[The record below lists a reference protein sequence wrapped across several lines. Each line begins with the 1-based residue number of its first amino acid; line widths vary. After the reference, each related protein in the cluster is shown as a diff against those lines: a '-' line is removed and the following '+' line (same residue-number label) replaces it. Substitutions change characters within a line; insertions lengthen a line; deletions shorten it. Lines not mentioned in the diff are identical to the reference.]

1 MQKANNNFTVE
12 ALVAKY
18 RNFVDEHCPK
28 SCEFDGV
35 HEFVMPYNDEAEE
48 QLLATL
54 YKRVAGENADQAI
67 LEALSKYVADFYVD
81 ALKET
86 ELVFLANHFS
96 EVSESIFDCLYH
108 NLRTTLDFSL
118 EKPSKVAYDTLTTAK
133 IGTGK
138 TIFIANSGFGDIA
151 MLFPGCT
158 IKGYSSE
165 EENYKSEAWALGQIR
180 LFAAGIKSEIKP
192 FYEDTKNSQ
201 YMSDVDIAIFGTDD
215 CYSDLFFNGSEHLFL
230 YMKPNSEFLL
240 FLDKQNAAGN
250 SMAGLT
256 KMLVEKK
263 CIYSIVS
270 FEEPNAILSTTQTT
284 ICVRANKSTSDVVC
298 IKNNATG
305 EQMQLSANML
315 DPTILWPSYYLTAKP
330 KEGISLSEIVSFLDF
345 RPKKKEDIVFKKT
358 TFNDEKECIEWILSD
373 KEKTIPVIA
382 PINLSTGYEDA
393 ELYEAQ
399 LKQAGDPLFEKLLGW
414 LGKISQPCVFCY
426 GRKDK
431 FIAGYIRKIPSEGI
445 VAYRQLVCL
454 VPKKGIDVR
463 YVAALLLTPEV
474 RNQIISICEGEVD
487 AHLFPLIMDK
497 IIVPNHTDLE
507 RATFLSEANYNA
519 FESSRKELEQEHK
532 SYIKAVHMRKHAL
545 TQSASSIEATF
556 YALNAYR
563 ERKEGTISDNERIS
577 RIAQTTVKDA
587 FEYLSKATKDLL
599 VKLDHIADVEYTF
612 NKPEWINPEE
622 FVESYIQKHE
632 NGWVNFKPVV
642 KWAKGHNLA
651 DKDLTDLSGETILHK
666 GEPIYTMMFPRD
678 ALKQI
683 LDNIVSNAISHGF
696 IDKSC
701 HNYQLRF
708 SWEIDG
714 TTLKICVENNGA
726 PIPSDRSTSSLL
738 EYGVS
743 TSLNSN
749 GHHGIGCNEIDG
761 IMRKYDGK
769 IELVSSPDDE
779 FRVKYIL
786 TFNRIFSKLFRY
798 ERLRFRL
805 NPSSLG

>member
-1 MQKANNNFTVE
+1 
-12 ALVAKY
+12 
-18 RNFVDEHCPK
+18 
-28 SCEFDGV
+28 
-35 HEFVMPYNDEAEE
+35 MPYNDEAEE

-96 EVSESIFDCLYH
+96 KVSTFIFNNFADKYYYKH
-108 NLRTTLDFSL
+108 IISRS
-118 EKPSKVAYDTLTTAK
+118 SQKVYEI
-133 IGTGK
+133 IGKLKKVEAGK
-138 TIFIANSGFGDIA
+138 TIFIGGAGLCDIA
-151 MLFPGCT
+151 LQFPNCT
-158 IKGYSSE
+158 IKGYSR
-165 EENYKSEAWALGQIR
+165 YKDRCKEMWALGQIR

-201 YMSDVDIAIFGTDD
+201 YMSDVDIAIFDAAD
-215 CYSDLFFNGSEHLFL
+215 HYSYPLSNGAEHLFQ

-240 FLDKQNAAGN
+240 FLDKQYAAGN
-250 SMAGLT
+250 SMAGLG

-270 FEEPNAILSTTQTT
+270 FEEPNTNLLTGTTQTT

-315 DPTILWPSYYLTAKP
+315 DPTILWPSYYLTEKP
-330 KEGISLSEIVSFLDF
+330 KEGISLSEIVSFLDLK
-345 RPKKKEDIVFKKT
+345 PKKIEDIVF
-358 TFNDEKECIEWILSD
+358 TFNDEKDGIKWILSD

-414 LGKISQPCVFCY
+414 LGKISLPCVFCY

-431 FIAGYIRKIPSEGI
+431 FVAGYIRKIPSEGI

-463 YVAALLLTPEV
+463 YVATLLLTPEV

-487 AHLFPLIMDK
+487 AQLFPLIMDK

-532 SYIKAVHMRKHAL
+532 SYIKAVRMRKHAL

-749 GHHGIGCNEIDG
+749 GHHGIGCNEIDD

>member
-1 MQKANNNFTVE
+1 MQTVNNNFTVE

-28 SCEFDGV
+28 ESYWDPKEGNISGPLDPIDC
-35 HEFVMPYNDEAEE
+35 YAEAH
-48 QLLATL
+48 LLVTL
-54 YKRVAGENADQAI
+54 YKRIAGENTDQNI
-67 LEALSKYVADFYVD
+67 LEALSKYTAAFYTN
-81 ALKET
+81 ALNE
-86 ELVFLANHFS
+86 EEMDFLANHFS
-96 EVSESIFDCLYH
+96 KVSTFIFNNFADKYTKGWIG
-108 NLRTTLDFSL
+108 RPTQKVYEII
-118 EKPSKVAYDTLTTAK
+118 EKLKKVEA
-133 IGTGK
+133 GK
-138 TIFIANSGFGDIA
+138 TIFIGGAGLCDMA
-151 MLFPGCT
+151 LLFPNCT
-158 IKGYSSE
+158 IKGYSEYGFLE
-165 EENYKSEAWALGQIR
+165 ELSGDKEMWALGQIR

-192 FYEDTKNSQ
+192 LYEDTKNSQ
-201 YMSDVDIAIFGTDD
+201 YMSDVDIAIFDTADR
-215 CYSDLFFNGSEHLFL
+215 YSYPFSNGSEHLFQ

-270 FEEPNAILSTTQTT
+270 FEEPNAIFGTNTTKTT
-284 ICVRANKSTSDVVC
+284 ICVCANKAVSNIVC
-298 IKNNATG
+298 IKNDATG
-305 EQMQLSANML
+305 DLIQLSANML
-315 DPTILWPSYYLTAKP
+315 DPTILWPSYYLTAKS
-330 KEGISLSEIVSFLDF
+330 KEGITLSEIVSFQDLG
-345 RPKKKEDIVFKKT
+345 PKNKENLVFKKT

-373 KEKTIPVIA
+373 KEKNILVVA
-382 PINLSTGYEDA
+382 PTNLSTRYEDTKLCKENLHPA
-393 ELYEAQ
+393 D
-399 LKQAGDPLFEKLLGW
+399 DPLFEKQLG
-414 LGKISQPCVFCY
+414 LFSNIMQPCVLLF

-431 FIAGYIRKIPSEGI
+431 LVAGYIKDLPSEGI
-445 VAYRQLVCL
+445 VAYRQFACL
-454 VPKKGIDVR
+454 VPKEGIDVR
-463 YVAALLLTPEV
+463 YVTALLLIPEV
-474 RNQIISICEGEVD
+474 RNQIMSICEGEVD
-487 AHLFPLIMDK
+487 AQLFPLIMDK

-532 SYIKAVHMRKHAL
+532 SYIKAVRMRKHAL
-545 TQSASSIEATF
+545 TQSASAIEATF

-563 ERKEGTISDNERIS
+563 ERQNGTISDNERIS
-577 RIAQTTVKDA
+577 RIKQTTVKDA
-587 FEYLSKATKDLL
+587 FEYLSMATKDLL

-612 NKPEWINPEE
+612 TKPEWINPEE
-622 FVESYIQKHE
+622 FVESYIQNHE

-651 DKDLTDLSGETILHK
+651 DKDLTDLSGEIILHK
-666 GEPIYTMMFPRD
+666 GDPINTMIFPRD

-696 IDKSC
+696 KDESR
-701 HNYQLRF
+701 HDYQLRF
-708 SWEIDG
+708 SWETDG
-714 TTLKICVENNGA
+714 TALKMCVENNGA

-786 TFNRIFSKLFRY
+786 TFNRTNILKTL
-798 ERLRFRL
+798 
-805 NPSSLG
+805 

>member
-1 MQKANNNFTVE
+1 MQTVNNNFTVE

-28 SCEFDGV
+28 SCESDGV
-35 HEFVMPYNDEAEE
+35 HEFAMPYNDEAEE

-54 YKRVAGENADQAI
+54 YKRVAGENADSNI
-67 LEALSKYVADFYVD
+67 LEALSKYTEEFY
-81 ALKET
+81 AKGLNET
-86 ELVFLANHFS
+86 ELTFLTNNFA
-96 EVSESIFDCLYH
+96 EVSTYIFSYFADKYYREHLV
-108 NLRTTLDFSL
+108 SL
-118 EKPSKVAYDTLTTAK
+118 LNKPTKKVNEIIASAK
-133 IGTGK
+133 IEDGE
-138 TIFIANSGFGDIA
+138 TIFIANSGFGDLA
-151 MLFPGCT
+151 MLFPNCI
-158 IKGYSSE
+158 IKGYSFVVKRPYINE
-165 EENYKSEAWALGQIR
+165 IWALGQIR

-201 YMSDVDIAIFGTDD
+201 YMSDVDIAIFG
-215 CYSDLFFNGSEHLFL
+215 YSYLFFNGSEHLFQ

-250 SMAGLT
+250 SMAGLG

-270 FEEPNAILSTTQTT
+270 FEEPNDTILSTTKTT

-315 DPTILWPSYYLTAKP
+315 DPTILWPSYYLTEKP
-330 KEGISLSEIVSFLDF
+330 KEGISLSEIVSFLDLSLWE
-345 RPKKKEDIVFKKT
+345 KEDFVF
-358 TFNDEKECIEWILSD
+358 TFNYEKEKWILSD
-373 KEKTIPVIA
+373 KEKTIPVIV
-382 PINLSTGYEDA
+382 PINLSSGYEDA

-399 LKQAGDPLFEKLLGW
+399 LKQAGDPMFENFLGW
-414 LGKISQPCVFCY
+414 LDKISLPCVFCY

-431 FIAGYIRKIPSEGI
+431 FVAGYIRKIPSEGI

-487 AHLFPLIMDK
+487 AQLFPLIMDK

-532 SYIKAVHMRKHAL
+532 SYIKAVRMRKHAL
-545 TQSASSIEATF
+545 TQSASAIEATF

-563 ERKEGTISDNERIS
+563 ERQNGTISDNERIS
-577 RIAQTTVKDA
+577 RIKQTTVKDA
-587 FEYLSKATKDLL
+587 FEYLSMATKDLL
-599 VKLDHIADVEYTF
+599 VKLDHIADVEYSFT
-612 NKPEWINPEE
+612 KPEWINPEE
-622 FVESYIQKHE
+622 FMESYIEKHE

-642 KWAKGHNLA
+642 TWSKGHNLA
-651 DKDLTDLSGETILHK
+651 KQNLKDLSGEIILHK
-666 GEPIYTMMFPRD
+666 GEPIHTMLFPKD
-678 ALKQI
+678 ALKQV

-696 IDKSC
+696 KDESR
-701 HNYQLRF
+701 NDYQLRF
-708 SWEIDG
+708 SWETDG
-714 TTLKICVENNGA
+714 IALKMCVENNGL
-726 PIPSDRSTSSLL
+726 PIPADRSTSSLL

-786 TFNRIFSKLFRY
+786 TFNRTNILKTL
-798 ERLRFRL
+798 
-805 NPSSLG
+805 

>member
-1 MQKANNNFTVE
+1 MQTVNNNFTVE

-28 SCEFDGV
+28 ESYWDPKEGNISGPLDPIDC
-35 HEFVMPYNDEAEE
+35 YAEAH
-48 QLLATL
+48 LLVTL
-54 YKRVAGENADQAI
+54 YKRIAGENTDQNI
-67 LEALSKYVADFYVD
+67 LEALSKYTAAFYTN
-81 ALKET
+81 ALNE
-86 ELVFLANHFS
+86 EEMDFLANHFS
-96 EVSESIFDCLYH
+96 KVSTFIFNNFADKYTKGWIG
-108 NLRTTLDFSL
+108 RPTQKVYEII
-118 EKPSKVAYDTLTTAK
+118 EKLKKVEA
-133 IGTGK
+133 GK
-138 TIFIANSGFGDIA
+138 TIFIGGAGLCDMA
-151 MLFPGCT
+151 LLFPNCT
-158 IKGYSSE
+158 IKGYSEYDFFE
-165 EENYKSEAWALGQIR
+165 EHIGDKEMWALGQIR

-192 FYEDTKNSQ
+192 FHEDTKNSQ
-201 YMSDVDIAIFGTDD
+201 YMSDVDIAIFDTADR
-215 CYSDLFFNGSEHLFL
+215 YSYPFSNGSEHLFQ
-230 YMKPNSEFLL
+230 YMKPNSKFLL

-250 SMAGLT
+250 SMTGLT

-270 FEEPNAILSTTQTT
+270 FEEPNAIFGTNTTKTT
-284 ICVRANKSTSDVVC
+284 ICVCANKAVSNVVC
-298 IKNNATG
+298 IKNDATG
-305 EQMQLSANML
+305 DLIQLSANML
-315 DPTILWPSYYLTAKP
+315 DPTILWPSYYLTAKS
-330 KEGISLSEIVSFLDF
+330 KEGIALSEIVSFQDLK
-345 RPKKKEDIVFKKT
+345 PKNMEDIVFKKT

-373 KEKTIPVIA
+373 KEKNILVVA
-382 PINLSTGYEDA
+382 PTNLSTRYEDA
-393 ELYEAQ
+393 KLCKEILHP
-399 LKQAGDPLFEKLLGW
+399 AGDPLFEKQLGLLCN
-414 LGKISQPCVFCY
+414 IMQPCVLLY

-431 FIAGYIRKIPSEGI
+431 LVAGYIKDLPSEGI
-445 VAYRQLVCL
+445 VAYRQFACL
-454 VPKKGIDVR
+454 VPKEGIDVR

-474 RNQIISICEGEVD
+474 KNQIMSICEGEVD
-487 AHLFPLIMDK
+487 AQLFPLIMDK

-532 SYIKAVHMRKHAL
+532 SYIKAVRMRKHAL

-563 ERKEGTISDNERIS
+563 ERKNGTISDNERIS

-612 NKPEWINPEE
+612 TKPEWINPEE

-696 IDKSC
+696 IDKSY

-708 SWEIDG
+708 SWETDG
-714 TTLKICVENNGA
+714 TALKMCVENNGA

-743 TSLNSN
+743 TSLNSK
-749 GHHGIGCNEIDG
+749 GHHGIGCNEIDS

-786 TFNRIFSKLFRY
+786 TFNRTNILKTL
-798 ERLRFRL
+798 
-805 NPSSLG
+805 

>member
-1 MQKANNNFTVE
+1 MQTVNNNFTIE

-28 SCEFDGV
+28 SCESDGV
-35 HEFVMPYNDEAEE
+35 HKFDMPYNDEAEE

-67 LEALSKYVADFYVD
+67 LKALSKYVADFYVD

-165 EENYKSEAWALGQIR
+165 EEICKNKVWALGQIR
-180 LFAAGIKSEIKP
+180 LFAAGIKSEIKQ
-192 FYEDTKNSQ
+192 YSKDTENSQ
-201 YMSDVDIAIFGTDD
+201 YMADIDIAIFGATENSS
-215 CYSDLFFNGSEHLFL
+215 CIKAEMLFTF
-230 YMKPNSEFLL
+230 MPQNSESML
-240 FLDKQNAAGN
+240 FMNKREAVDLSLANFTTKLAKDKQ
-250 SMAGLT
+250 
-256 KMLVEKK
+256 
-263 CIYSIVS
+263 IYSIVS
-270 FEEPNAILSTTQTT
+270 LKETEETQARSTEKR
-284 ICVRANKSTSDVVC
+284 IFLHVNKAVNSSIC
-298 IKNNATG
+298 IKNAVTG
-305 EQMQLSANML
+305 KETKISPDLLN
-315 DPTILWPSYYLTAKP
+315 PEILWPSYYLTAKP
-330 KEGISLSEIVSFLDF
+330 KEGMSLSEIVSFQDLK
-345 RPKKKEDIVFKKT
+345 PKNKEDIVFKKT
-358 TFNDEKECIEWILSD
+358 RFNDEKECIEWILSD
-373 KEKTIPVIA
+373 KEKNILVVA
-382 PINLSTGYEDA
+382 PTNLSTRYEDA
-393 ELYEAQ
+393 KLCKENLHP
-399 LKQAGDPLFEKLLGW
+399 AGTPLFEKQLGLLSN
-414 LGKISQPCVFCY
+414 IMQPCVLLF

-431 FIAGYIRKIPSEGI
+431 LVAGYIKDLPSEGI
-445 VAYRQLVCL
+445 VAYWLFACL
-454 VPKKGIDVR
+454 VPKEGIDVR

-487 AHLFPLIMDK
+487 AQLFPLIMDK

-519 FESSRKELEQEHK
+519 FESSRKELEQEHE
-532 SYIKAVHMRKHAL
+532 SYIKAVRMRKHAL
-545 TQSASSIEATF
+545 TQSASAIEATF

-563 ERKEGTISDNERIS
+563 ERQNGTISDNERIS
-577 RIAQTTVKDA
+577 RIKQTTVKDA
-587 FEYLSKATKDLL
+587 FEYLSMATKDLL

-612 NKPEWINPEE
+612 TKPEWINPEE

-696 IDKSC
+696 IDKSY

-708 SWEIDG
+708 SWETDG
-714 TTLKICVENNGA
+714 TALKMCVENNGA

-749 GHHGIGCNEIDG
+749 GHHGIGCNEIDS

-786 TFNRIFSKLFRY
+786 TFNRTNILKTL
-798 ERLRFRL
+798 
-805 NPSSLG
+805 

>member
-1 MQKANNNFTVE
+1 MQTVNNNFTVE

-28 SCEFDGV
+28 SCESDGV
-35 HEFVMPYNDEAEE
+35 HKFDMPYNDEAEE

-67 LEALSKYVADFYVD
+67 LKALSKYVADFYVD

-165 EENYKSEAWALGQIR
+165 EEICKNKVWALGQIR
-180 LFAAGIKSEIKP
+180 LFAAGIKSEIKQ
-192 FYEDTKNSQ
+192 YSKDTENSQ
-201 YMSDVDIAIFGTDD
+201 YMADIDIAIFGATENSS
-215 CYSDLFFNGSEHLFL
+215 CIKAEMLFTF
-230 YMKPNSEFLL
+230 MPQNSESML
-240 FLDKQNAAGN
+240 FMNKREAVDLSLANFTTKLAKDKQ
-250 SMAGLT
+250 
-256 KMLVEKK
+256 
-263 CIYSIVS
+263 IYSIVS
-270 FEEPNAILSTTQTT
+270 LKETEETQARSTEKR
-284 ICVRANKSTSDVVC
+284 IFLHVNKAVNSSIC
-298 IKNNATG
+298 IKNAVTG
-305 EQMQLSANML
+305 KETKISPDLLN
-315 DPTILWPSYYLTAKP
+315 PEILWPSYYLTAKP
-330 KEGISLSEIVSFLDF
+330 KEGMSLSEIVSFQDLK
-345 RPKKKEDIVFKKT
+345 PKNKEDIVFKKT
-358 TFNDEKECIEWILSD
+358 RFNDEKECIEWILSD
-373 KEKTIPVIA
+373 KEKNILVVA
-382 PINLSTGYEDA
+382 PTNLSTRYEDA
-393 ELYEAQ
+393 KLCKENLHP
-399 LKQAGDPLFEKLLGW
+399 AGTPLFEKQLGLLSN
-414 LGKISQPCVFCY
+414 IMQPCVLLF

-431 FIAGYIRKIPSEGI
+431 LVAGYIKDLPSEGI
-445 VAYRQLVCL
+445 VAYWLFACL
-454 VPKKGIDVR
+454 VPKEGIDVR

-487 AHLFPLIMDK
+487 AQLFPLIMDK

-519 FESSRKELEQEHK
+519 FESSRKELEQEHE
-532 SYIKAVHMRKHAL
+532 SYIKAVRMRKHAL
-545 TQSASSIEATF
+545 TQSASAIEATF

-563 ERKEGTISDNERIS
+563 ERQNGTISDNERIS
-577 RIAQTTVKDA
+577 RIKQTTVKDA
-587 FEYLSKATKDLL
+587 FEYLSMATKDLL

-612 NKPEWINPEE
+612 TKPEWINPEE
-622 FVESYIQKHE
+622 FVESYIQNHE

-642 KWAKGHNLA
+642 IWAKGHNLA

-696 IDKSC
+696 IDKSY

-708 SWEIDG
+708 SWETDG
-714 TTLKICVENNGA
+714 TALKMCVENNGA

-749 GHHGIGCNEIDG
+749 GHHGIGCNEIDS

-786 TFNRIFSKLFRY
+786 TFNRTNILKTL
-798 ERLRFRL
+798 
-805 NPSSLG
+805 

>member
-1 MQKANNNFTVE
+1 MQTVNNNFTVE

-18 RNFVDEHCPK
+18 RNFVKENCPK
-28 SCEFDGV
+28 DPEIMD
-35 HEFVMPYNDEAEE
+35 PIDTYPEAH
-48 QLLATL
+48 LLVTL
-54 YKRVAGENADQAI
+54 YKRVASENTDQNI
-67 LEALSKYVADFYVD
+67 LEALSKYTAAFYTN
-81 ALKET
+81 ALNE
-86 ELVFLANHFS
+86 EEMDFLANHFS
-96 EVSESIFDCLYH
+96 KVSTFIFDNFADKYTHCWIDRLSQKVYEII
-108 NLRTTLDFSL
+108 
-118 EKPSKVAYDTLTTAK
+118 EKLKKVEA
-133 IGTGK
+133 GK
-138 TIFIANSGFGDIA
+138 TIFIGGAGLCDIA
-151 MLFPGCT
+151 LLFPNCT
-158 IKGYSSE
+158 IKGYSEYGFFE
-165 EENYKSEAWALGQIR
+165 ELSGDKEMWALGQIR

-201 YMSDVDIAIFGTDD
+201 YMSDVDIAIFDTADS
-215 CYSDLFFNGSEHLFL
+215 YSYPLSNGSEHLFR

-240 FLDKQNAAGN
+240 FLDKQYAAGN
-250 SMAGLT
+250 SMAGLG

-263 CIYSIVS
+263 CIYYIVS
-270 FEEPNAILSTTQTT
+270 FEEPNTILSTTKTT

-315 DPTILWPSYYLTAKP
+315 DPTILWPSYYLTEKP

-345 RPKKKEDIVFKKT
+345 RPKKKEDLAFKKT
-358 TFNDEKECIEWILSD
+358 TFNDKKECIEWILSD

-399 LKQAGDPLFEKLLGW
+399 LKQAGDPLFEKFLGW
-414 LGKISQPCVFCY
+414 LGKISLPCVFCY

-431 FIAGYIRKIPSEGI
+431 FVAGYIRKIPSEGI

-474 RNQIISICEGEVD
+474 RNQIMSICEGEVD
-487 AHLFPLIMDK
+487 AQLFPLIMDK

-519 FESSRKELEQEHK
+519 FESSRKKLEQEHK
-532 SYIKAVHMRKHAL
+532 SYIKAVRMRKHAL
-545 TQSASSIEATF
+545 TQSASAIKATF

-563 ERKEGTISDNERIS
+563 IRQNGTISDNERITP
-577 RIAQTTVKDA
+577 IKQTTVKDA
-587 FEYLSKATKDLL
+587 FEYLSSATKDLL

-612 NKPEWINPEE
+612 AKPEWINPEE
-622 FVESYIQKHE
+622 FMESYIEQHE

-642 KWAKGHNLA
+642 TWSKGHNLA
-651 DKDLTDLSGETILHK
+651 KQDLKDLSGEIILHK
-666 GEPIYTMMFPRD
+666 GEPIHTMLFPKD
-678 ALKQI
+678 ALKQV

-696 IDKSC
+696 KDESR
-701 HNYQLRF
+701 NDYLLRF
-708 SWEIDG
+708 SWETDG
-714 TTLKICVENNGA
+714 IALKMCVENNGL
-726 PIPSDRSTSSLL
+726 PIPADRSTSSLL

-761 IMRKYDGK
+761 IMRKYDGNV
-769 IELVSSPDDE
+769 ELVPSPEDE
-779 FRVKYIL
+779 FKVKYVL
-786 TFNRIFSKLFRY
+786 TFNRTNTLKTL
-798 ERLRFRL
+798 
-805 NPSSLG
+805 

>member
-1 MQKANNNFTVE
+1 MQTVNNNFTVE

-35 HEFVMPYNDEAEE
+35 HEFDMPYNDEAEE

-138 TIFIANSGFGDIA
+138 TIFIANSRFGDIA

-165 EENYKSEAWALGQIR
+165 EENYKSKAWALGQIR
-180 LFAAGIKSEIKP
+180 LFAAGIKSEIKQ
-192 FYEDTKNSQ
+192 YSKDTENSQ
-201 YMSDVDIAIFGTDD
+201 YMADIDIAIFGATENSS
-215 CYSDLFFNGSEHLFL
+215 CIKAELLFTF
-230 YMKPNSEFLL
+230 MPQNSELMIFMNKREAVDHSLANFTTKL
-240 FLDKQNAAGN
+240 AKDKQ
-250 SMAGLT
+250 
-256 KMLVEKK
+256 
-263 CIYSIVS
+263 IYSIVS
-270 FEEPNAILSTTQTT
+270 LKESEETQAERTEKR
-284 ICVRANKSTSDVVC
+284 ICLYVNKAVNSSIC
-298 IKNNATG
+298 IKNAVTG
-305 EQMQLSANML
+305 KETKISPDLLN
-315 DPTILWPSYYLTAKP
+315 PEILWPSYYLTAKP
-330 KEGISLSEIVSFLDF
+330 KEGMSLSEIVSFQDLK
-345 RPKKKEDIVFKKT
+345 PKNKEDIVFKKT

-373 KEKTIPVIA
+373 KEKNILIVTPT
-382 PINLSTGYEDA
+382 NLSTRYEDA
-393 ELYEAQ
+393 KLCKENLHP
-399 LKQAGDPLFEKLLGW
+399 AGNPLFEKQLGLLSN
-414 LGKISQPCVFCY
+414 IMQPCVLLF

-431 FIAGYIRKIPSEGI
+431 LVAGYIKDLPSEGI
-445 VAYRQLVCL
+445 VAYRQFACL
-454 VPKKGIDVR
+454 VPKEGIDVR

-487 AHLFPLIMDK
+487 AQLFPLIMDK
-497 IIVPNHTDLE
+497 IIVPKHTDLG

-519 FESSRKELEQEHK
+519 FASSRKELEQEHK
-532 SYIKAVHMRKHAL
+532 HYVKAVRMRKHAL

-563 ERKEGTISDNERIS
+563 ERKNGTISDNERIS

-612 NKPEWINPEE
+612 TKPEWINPEE

-642 KWAKGHNLA
+642 KWTKGHNLA
-651 DKDLTDLSGETILHK
+651 DKDLTDLSGEIILHK
-666 GEPIYTMMFPRD
+666 GDPIYTMMFSRD

-696 IDKSC
+696 KDESR
-701 HNYQLRF
+701 HDYQLRF
-708 SWEIDG
+708 SWETDG
-714 TTLKICVENNGA
+714 IALKMCVENNGA

-761 IMRKYDGK
+761 IMHKYDGK

-786 TFNRIFSKLFRY
+786 TFNRTNILKTL
-798 ERLRFRL
+798 
-805 NPSSLG
+805 

>member
-1 MQKANNNFTVE
+1 MQTVNNNFTVE

-28 SCEFDGV
+28 ESYWDPKEGNISGPLDPIDC
-35 HEFVMPYNDEAEE
+35 YAEAH
-48 QLLATL
+48 LLVTL
-54 YKRVAGENADQAI
+54 YKRIAGENTDQNI
-67 LEALSKYVADFYVD
+67 LEALSKYTAAFYTN
-81 ALKET
+81 ALNE
-86 ELVFLANHFS
+86 EEMDFLANHFS
-96 EVSESIFDCLYH
+96 KVSTFIFNNFADKYAKGWIG
-108 NLRTTLDFSL
+108 RPTQKVYEII
-118 EKPSKVAYDTLTTAK
+118 EKLKKVEA
-133 IGTGK
+133 GK
-138 TIFIANSGFGDIA
+138 TIFIGGAGLCDMA
-151 MLFPGCT
+151 LLFPNCT
-158 IKGYSSE
+158 IKGYSEYDFFE
-165 EENYKSEAWALGQIR
+165 EHIGDKEMWALGQIR

-192 FYEDTKNSQ
+192 FHEDTKNSQ
-201 YMSDVDIAIFGTDD
+201 YMSDVDIAIFDTADR
-215 CYSDLFFNGSEHLFL
+215 YSYPFSNGSEHLFQ
-230 YMKPNSEFLL
+230 YMKPNSKFLL

-270 FEEPNAILSTTQTT
+270 FEEPNAIFGTNTTKTT
-284 ICVRANKSTSDVVC
+284 ICVCANKAVSNVVC
-298 IKNNATG
+298 IKNDATG
-305 EQMQLSANML
+305 DLIQLSANML
-315 DPTILWPSYYLTAKP
+315 DPTILWPSYYLTAKS
-330 KEGISLSEIVSFLDF
+330 KEGIALSEIVSFQDLK
-345 RPKKKEDIVFKKT
+345 PKNMEDIVFKKT

-373 KEKTIPVIA
+373 KEKNILVVA
-382 PINLSTGYEDA
+382 PTNLSTRYEDA
-393 ELYEAQ
+393 KLCKENLHP
-399 LKQAGDPLFEKLLGW
+399 AGDPLFEKQLGLLCN
-414 LGKISQPCVFCY
+414 IMQPCVLLY

-431 FIAGYIRKIPSEGI
+431 LVAGYIKDLPSEGI
-445 VAYRQLVCL
+445 VAYRQFACL
-454 VPKKGIDVR
+454 VPKEGIDVR

-474 RNQIISICEGEVD
+474 KNQIMSICEGEVD
-487 AHLFPLIMDK
+487 AQLFPLIMDK

-532 SYIKAVHMRKHAL
+532 SYIKAVRMRKHAL

-563 ERKEGTISDNERIS
+563 ERKNGTISDNERIS

-587 FEYLSKATKDLL
+587 FEYLSMATKDLL

-612 NKPEWINPEE
+612 TKPEWINPEE

-696 IDKSC
+696 IDKSY

-708 SWEIDG
+708 SWETDG
-714 TTLKICVENNGA
+714 TALKMCVENNGA

-749 GHHGIGCNEIDG
+749 GHHGIGCNEIDS

-786 TFNRIFSKLFRY
+786 TFNRTNILKTL
-798 ERLRFRL
+798 
-805 NPSSLG
+805 

>member
-1 MQKANNNFTVE
+1 MQTVNNNFTVE

-18 RNFVDEHCPK
+18 RTFVDEHCPK
-28 SCEFDGV
+28 RCESDGV
-35 HEFVMPYNDEAEE
+35 HEFDMPYNDEAEE

-67 LEALSKYVADFYVD
+67 LEALSKYVADYYVD

-138 TIFIANSGFGDIA
+138 TIFIANSEFGDIA

-165 EENYKSEAWALGQIR
+165 EENYKSKAWALGQIR
-180 LFAAGIKSEIKP
+180 LFAAGIKSEIKQ
-192 FYEDTKNSQ
+192 YSKDTENSQ
-201 YMSDVDIAIFGTDD
+201 YMADIDIAIFGATENSS
-215 CYSDLFFNGSEHLFL
+215 CIKAEMLFTF
-230 YMKPNSEFLL
+230 MPQNSELML
-240 FLDKQNAAGN
+240 FMNKREAVDHSLANFTTKLAKDKQ
-250 SMAGLT
+250 
-256 KMLVEKK
+256 
-263 CIYSIVS
+263 IYSIVS
-270 FEEPNAILSTTQTT
+270 LKETEETQAGSTEKR
-284 ICVRANKSTSDVVC
+284 ICLYVNKAVNSSIC
-298 IKNNATG
+298 IKNAVKGKEIKISPDLLNP
-305 EQMQLSANML
+305 E
-315 DPTILWPSYYLTAKP
+315 ILWPSYYLTAKP
-330 KEGISLSEIVSFLDF
+330 KEGMSLSEIVSFQDL
-345 RPKKKEDIVFKKT
+345 RPKKKEDLVFKKT
-358 TFNDEKECIEWILSD
+358 KFNNEKECIEWFLSD
-373 KEKTIPVIA
+373 KEKNILVVA
-382 PINLSTGYEDA
+382 PNNLSTGYENT
-393 ELYEAQ
+393 ELCKEN
-399 LKQAGDPLFEKLLGW
+399 LHPAGDPLFEKQLGLLSN
-414 LGKISQPCVFCY
+414 IMQPCVLLF

-431 FIAGYIRKIPSEGI
+431 LVAGYIKDLPSEGI
-445 VAYRQLVCL
+445 VAYWQFACL
-454 VPKKGIDVR
+454 VPKEGIDVR

-474 RNQIISICEGEVD
+474 RNQIMSICEGEVD
-487 AHLFPLIMDK
+487 AQLFPLIMDK

-532 SYIKAVHMRKHAL
+532 SYIKAVRMRKHAL
-545 TQSASSIEATF
+545 TQSASAIEATF

-563 ERKEGTISDNERIS
+563 ERQKGTISDNERIS
-577 RIAQTTVKDA
+577 RIKQTTVKDA
-587 FEYLSKATKDLL
+587 FEYLSMATKDLL

-612 NKPEWINPEE
+612 TKPEWINPEE

-642 KWAKGHNLA
+642 KWTKGHNLA
-651 DKDLTDLSGETILHK
+651 DKDLTDLSGEIILHK
-666 GEPIYTMMFPRD
+666 GEPIYTIMFPRD

-696 IDKSC
+696 KDESR
-701 HNYQLRF
+701 HDNQLRF
-708 SWEIDG
+708 SWETDG
-714 TTLKICVENNGA
+714 TALKMCVENNGA
-726 PIPSDRSTSSLL
+726 PIPADRSTSSLL

-749 GHHGIGCNEIDG
+749 GHNGIGCNEIDG

-786 TFNRIFSKLFRY
+786 TFNRTNILKTL
-798 ERLRFRL
+798 
-805 NPSSLG
+805 

>member
-1 MQKANNNFTVE
+1 MQTVNNNFTVE

-28 SCEFDGV
+28 ESYWDPKEGNISGPLDPIDC
-35 HEFVMPYNDEAEE
+35 YAEAH
-48 QLLATL
+48 LLVTL
-54 YKRVAGENADQAI
+54 YKRIAGENTDQNI
-67 LEALSKYVADFYVD
+67 LEALSKYTAAFYTN
-81 ALKET
+81 ALNE
-86 ELVFLANHFS
+86 EEMDFLANHFS
-96 EVSESIFDCLYH
+96 KVSTFIFNNFADKYTKGWIG
-108 NLRTTLDFSL
+108 RPTQKVYEII
-118 EKPSKVAYDTLTTAK
+118 EKLKKVEA
-133 IGTGK
+133 GK
-138 TIFIANSGFGDIA
+138 TIFIGGAGLCDMA
-151 MLFPGCT
+151 LLFPNCT
-158 IKGYSSE
+158 IKGYSEYDFFE
-165 EENYKSEAWALGQIR
+165 EHIGDKEMWALGQIR

-192 FYEDTKNSQ
+192 FHEDTKNSQ
-201 YMSDVDIAIFGTDD
+201 YMSDVDIAIFDTADR
-215 CYSDLFFNGSEHLFL
+215 YSYPFSNGSEHLFQ
-230 YMKPNSEFLL
+230 YMKPNSKFLL

-270 FEEPNAILSTTQTT
+270 FEEPNAIFGTNTTKTT
-284 ICVRANKSTSDVVC
+284 ICVCANKAVSNVVC
-298 IKNNATG
+298 IKNDATG
-305 EQMQLSANML
+305 DLIQLSANML
-315 DPTILWPSYYLTAKP
+315 DPTILWPSYYLTAKS
-330 KEGISLSEIVSFLDF
+330 KEGIALSEIVSFQDLK
-345 RPKKKEDIVFKKT
+345 PKNMEDIVFKKT

-373 KEKTIPVIA
+373 KEKNILVVA
-382 PINLSTGYEDA
+382 PTNLSTRYEDA
-393 ELYEAQ
+393 KLCKEILHP
-399 LKQAGDPLFEKLLGW
+399 AGDPLFEKQLGLLCN
-414 LGKISQPCVFCY
+414 IMQPCVLLY

-431 FIAGYIRKIPSEGI
+431 LVAGYIKDLPSEGI
-445 VAYRQLVCL
+445 VAYRQFACL
-454 VPKKGIDVR
+454 VPKEGIDVR

-474 RNQIISICEGEVD
+474 KNQIMSICEGEVD
-487 AHLFPLIMDK
+487 AQLFPLIMDK

-532 SYIKAVHMRKHAL
+532 SYIKAVRMRKHAL

-563 ERKEGTISDNERIS
+563 ERKNGTISDNERIS

-612 NKPEWINPEE
+612 TKPEWINPEE

-651 DKDLTDLSGETILHK
+651 DKDLTGLSGETILRK

-696 IDKSC
+696 IDKSY

-708 SWEIDG
+708 SWETDG
-714 TTLKICVENNGA
+714 TALKMCVENNGA

-749 GHHGIGCNEIDG
+749 GHHGIGCNEIDS

-786 TFNRIFSKLFRY
+786 TFNRTNILKTL
-798 ERLRFRL
+798 
-805 NPSSLG
+805 

>member
-1 MQKANNNFTVE
+1 MQTVNNNFTVE

-28 SCEFDGV
+28 SCESDGV
-35 HEFVMPYNDEAEE
+35 HEFDMPYNDEAEE

-54 YKRVAGENADQAI
+54 YKRVAGENADSNI
-67 LEALSKYVADFYVD
+67 LEALSKYTEEFY
-81 ALKET
+81 AKGLNET
-86 ELVFLANHFS
+86 ELTFLTNNFA
-96 EVSESIFDCLYH
+96 EVSTYIFSYFADKYYREHLV
-108 NLRTTLDFSL
+108 SL
-118 EKPSKVAYDTLTTAK
+118 LNKPTKKVNEIIASAK
-133 IGTGK
+133 IEDGE
-138 TIFIANSGFGDIA
+138 TIFIANSGFGDLA
-151 MLFPGCT
+151 MLFPNCI
-158 IKGYSSE
+158 IKGYSFVVKRPYINE
-165 EENYKSEAWALGQIR
+165 IWALGQIR

-201 YMSDVDIAIFGTDD
+201 YMSDVDIAIFG
-215 CYSDLFFNGSEHLFL
+215 YSYLFFNGSEHLFQ

-250 SMAGLT
+250 SMAGLG

-270 FEEPNAILSTTQTT
+270 FEEPNDTILSTTKTT

-315 DPTILWPSYYLTAKP
+315 DPTILWPSYYLTEKP
-330 KEGISLSEIVSFLDF
+330 KEGISLSEIVSFLDLSLWE
-345 RPKKKEDIVFKKT
+345 KEDFVF
-358 TFNDEKECIEWILSD
+358 TFNYEKEKWILSD
-373 KEKTIPVIA
+373 KEKTIPVIV
-382 PINLSTGYEDA
+382 PINLSSRYEDA

-399 LKQAGDPLFEKLLGW
+399 LKQAGDPMFENFLGW
-414 LGKISQPCVFCY
+414 LDKISLPCVFCY

-431 FIAGYIRKIPSEGI
+431 FVAGYIRKIPSEGI

-487 AHLFPLIMDK
+487 AQLFPLIMDK

-532 SYIKAVHMRKHAL
+532 SYIKAVRMRKHAL
-545 TQSASSIEATF
+545 TQSASAIEATF

-563 ERKEGTISDNERIS
+563 ERQNGTISDNERIS
-577 RIAQTTVKDA
+577 RIKQTTVKDA
-587 FEYLSKATKDLL
+587 FEYLSMATKDLL

-612 NKPEWINPEE
+612 TKPEWINPEE
-622 FVESYIQKHE
+622 FIESYIQKHE

-642 KWAKGHNLA
+642 KWTKGHNLA
-651 DKDLTDLSGETILHK
+651 DKDLTDLSGETILRK

-696 IDKSC
+696 KDESR
-701 HNYQLRF
+701 NDYQLRF
-708 SWEIDG
+708 SWETDG
-714 TTLKICVENNGA
+714 IALKICVENNGA
-726 PIPSDRSTSSLL
+726 PIPTDRSTSSLL

-786 TFNRIFSKLFRY
+786 TFNRTNILKTL
-798 ERLRFRL
+798 
-805 NPSSLG
+805 

>member
-1 MQKANNNFTVE
+1 MQTVNNNFTVE

-28 SCEFDGV
+28 SCESDGV
-35 HEFVMPYNDEAEE
+35 HKFDIPYNDEAEE

-54 YKRVAGENADQAI
+54 YQRVAGENADQAI

-165 EENYKSEAWALGQIR
+165 EEICKNKVWALGQIR
-180 LFAAGIKSEIKP
+180 LFAAGIKSEIKQ
-192 FYEDTKNSQ
+192 YSKDTENSQ
-201 YMSDVDIAIFGTDD
+201 YMADIDIAIFGATENSS
-215 CYSDLFFNGSEHLFL
+215 CIKAEMLFTF
-230 YMKPNSEFLL
+230 MPQNSESML
-240 FLDKQNAAGN
+240 FMNKREAVDLSLANFTTKLAKDKQ
-250 SMAGLT
+250 
-256 KMLVEKK
+256 
-263 CIYSIVS
+263 IYSIVS
-270 FEEPNAILSTTQTT
+270 LKETEETQARSTEKR
-284 ICVRANKSTSDVVC
+284 IFLHVNKAVNSSIC
-298 IKNNATG
+298 IKNAVTG
-305 EQMQLSANML
+305 KETKISPDLLN
-315 DPTILWPSYYLTAKP
+315 PEILWPSYYLTAKP
-330 KEGISLSEIVSFLDF
+330 KEGMSLSEIVSFQDLK
-345 RPKKKEDIVFKKT
+345 PKNKEDIVFKKT
-358 TFNDEKECIEWILSD
+358 RFNDEKECIEWILSD
-373 KEKTIPVIA
+373 KEKNILVVA
-382 PINLSTGYEDA
+382 PTNLSTRYEDA
-393 ELYEAQ
+393 KLCKENLHP
-399 LKQAGDPLFEKLLGW
+399 AGTPLFEKQLGLLSN
-414 LGKISQPCVFCY
+414 IMQPCVLLF

-431 FIAGYIRKIPSEGI
+431 LVAGYIKDLPSEGI
-445 VAYRQLVCL
+445 VAYWLFACL
-454 VPKKGIDVR
+454 VPKEGIDVR

-487 AHLFPLIMDK
+487 AQLFPLIMDK

-519 FESSRKELEQEHK
+519 FASSRKELEQEHK
-532 SYIKAVHMRKHAL
+532 HYVKAVRMRKHAL
-545 TQSASSIEATF
+545 TQSASSIEATL

-563 ERKEGTISDNERIS
+563 VRQNGTISDNERIS
-577 RIAQTTVKDA
+577 RIKQTTVKDA
-587 FEYLSKATKDLL
+587 FEYLSMATKDLL

-612 NKPEWINPEE
+612 KKPEWINPEE

-651 DKDLTDLSGETILHK
+651 DKDLTDLSGETILLHK

-696 IDKSC
+696 KDESR
-701 HNYQLRF
+701 HDYQLRF
-708 SWEIDG
+708 SWETDG
-714 TTLKICVENNGA
+714 TALKMCVENNGA
-726 PIPSDRSTSSLL
+726 PIPADRSTSSLL

-786 TFNRIFSKLFRY
+786 TFNRTNILKTL
-798 ERLRFRL
+798 
-805 NPSSLG
+805 

>member
-1 MQKANNNFTVE
+1 MQTVNNNFTVE

-35 HEFVMPYNDEAEE
+35 HEFDMPYNDEAEE

-165 EENYKSEAWALGQIR
+165 EEICKNKVWALGQIR
-180 LFAAGIKSEIKP
+180 LFAAGIKSEIKQ
-192 FYEDTKNSQ
+192 YSKDTENSQ
-201 YMSDVDIAIFGTDD
+201 YMADIDIAIFGATENSS
-215 CYSDLFFNGSEHLFL
+215 CIKAEMLFTF
-230 YMKPNSEFLL
+230 MPQNSESML
-240 FLDKQNAAGN
+240 FMNKREAVDLSLANFTTKLAKDKQ
-250 SMAGLT
+250 
-256 KMLVEKK
+256 
-263 CIYSIVS
+263 IYSIVS
-270 FEEPNAILSTTQTT
+270 LKETEETQARSTEKR
-284 ICVRANKSTSDVVC
+284 IFLHVNKAVNSSIC
-298 IKNNATG
+298 IKNAVTG
-305 EQMQLSANML
+305 KETKISPDLLN
-315 DPTILWPSYYLTAKP
+315 PEILWPSYYLTAKP
-330 KEGISLSEIVSFLDF
+330 KEGMSLSEIVSFQDLK
-345 RPKKKEDIVFKKT
+345 PKNKEDIVFKKT
-358 TFNDEKECIEWILSD
+358 RFNDEKECIEWILSD
-373 KEKTIPVIA
+373 KEKNILVVA
-382 PINLSTGYEDA
+382 PTNLSTRYEDA
-393 ELYEAQ
+393 KLCKENLHP
-399 LKQAGDPLFEKLLGW
+399 AGTPLFEKQLGLLSN
-414 LGKISQPCVFCY
+414 IMQPCVLLF

-431 FIAGYIRKIPSEGI
+431 LVAGYIKDLPTEGI
-445 VAYRQLVCL
+445 VAYWLFACL
-454 VPKKGIDVR
+454 VPKEGIDVR

-487 AHLFPLIMDK
+487 AQLFPLIMDK

-519 FESSRKELEQEHK
+519 FESSRKELEQEHE
-532 SYIKAVHMRKHAL
+532 SYIKAVRMRKHAL
-545 TQSASSIEATF
+545 TQSASAIEATF

-563 ERKEGTISDNERIS
+563 ERQNGTISDNERIS
-577 RIAQTTVKDA
+577 RIKQTTVKDA
-587 FEYLSKATKDLL
+587 FEYLSMATKDLL

-612 NKPEWINPEE
+612 TKPEWINPEE

-696 IDKSC
+696 IDKSY

-708 SWEIDG
+708 SWETDG
-714 TTLKICVENNGA
+714 TALKMCVENNGA

-749 GHHGIGCNEIDG
+749 GHHGIGCNEIDS

-786 TFNRIFSKLFRY
+786 TFNRTNILKTL
-798 ERLRFRL
+798 
-805 NPSSLG
+805 

>member
-1 MQKANNNFTVE
+1 MQTVNNNFTVE

-28 SCEFDGV
+28 ESYWDPKEGNISGPLDPIDC
-35 HEFVMPYNDEAEE
+35 YAEAH
-48 QLLATL
+48 LLVTL
-54 YKRVAGENADQAI
+54 YKRIAGENTDQNI
-67 LEALSKYVADFYVD
+67 LEALSTYTAAFYTN
-81 ALKET
+81 ALNE
-86 ELVFLANHFS
+86 EEMDFLANHFS
-96 EVSESIFDCLYH
+96 KVSTFIFNNFADKYTKGWIG
-108 NLRTTLDFSL
+108 RPTQKVYEII
-118 EKPSKVAYDTLTTAK
+118 EKLKKVEA
-133 IGTGK
+133 GK
-138 TIFIANSGFGDIA
+138 TIFIGGAGLCDMA
-151 MLFPGCT
+151 LLFPNCT
-158 IKGYSSE
+158 IKGYSEYDFFE
-165 EENYKSEAWALGQIR
+165 EHIGDKEMWALGQIR

-192 FYEDTKNSQ
+192 FHEDTKNSQ
-201 YMSDVDIAIFGTDD
+201 YMSDVDIAIFDTADR
-215 CYSDLFFNGSEHLFL
+215 YSYPFSNGSEHLFQ
-230 YMKPNSEFLL
+230 YMKPNSKFLL

-270 FEEPNAILSTTQTT
+270 FEEPNAIFGTNTTKTT
-284 ICVRANKSTSDVVC
+284 ICVCANKAVSNVVC
-298 IKNNATG
+298 IKNDATG
-305 EQMQLSANML
+305 DLIQLSANML
-315 DPTILWPSYYLTAKP
+315 DPTILWPSYYLTAKS
-330 KEGISLSEIVSFLDF
+330 KEGIALSEIVSFQDLK
-345 RPKKKEDIVFKKT
+345 PKNMEDIVFKKT

-373 KEKTIPVIA
+373 KEKNILVVA
-382 PINLSTGYEDA
+382 PTNLSTRYEDA
-393 ELYEAQ
+393 KLCKENLHP
-399 LKQAGDPLFEKLLGW
+399 AGDPLFEKQLGLLCN
-414 LGKISQPCVFCY
+414 IMQPCVLLY

-431 FIAGYIRKIPSEGI
+431 LVAGYIKDLPSEGI
-445 VAYRQLVCL
+445 VAYRQFACL
-454 VPKKGIDVR
+454 VPKEGIDVR

-474 RNQIISICEGEVD
+474 KNQIMSICEGEVD
-487 AHLFPLIMDK
+487 AQLFPLIMDK

-532 SYIKAVHMRKHAL
+532 SYIKAVRMRKHAL

-563 ERKEGTISDNERIS
+563 ERKNGTISDNERIS

-587 FEYLSKATKDLL
+587 FEYLSMATKDLL

-612 NKPEWINPEE
+612 TKPEWINPEE

-696 IDKSC
+696 IDKSY

-708 SWEIDG
+708 SWETDG
-714 TTLKICVENNGA
+714 TALKMCVENNGA

-749 GHHGIGCNEIDG
+749 GHHGIGCNEIDS

-786 TFNRIFSKLFRY
+786 TFNRTNILKTL
-798 ERLRFRL
+798 
-805 NPSSLG
+805 

>member
-1 MQKANNNFTVE
+1 MQTVNNNFTVE

-28 SCEFDGV
+28 ESYWDPKEGNISGPLDPIDC
-35 HEFVMPYNDEAEE
+35 YAEAH
-48 QLLATL
+48 LLVTL
-54 YKRVAGENADQAI
+54 YKRIAGENTDQNI
-67 LEALSKYVADFYVD
+67 LEALSKYTAAFYTN
-81 ALKET
+81 ALNE
-86 ELVFLANHFS
+86 EEMDFLANHFS
-96 EVSESIFDCLYH
+96 KVSTFIFNNFADKYTKGWIG
-108 NLRTTLDFSL
+108 RPTQKVYEII
-118 EKPSKVAYDTLTTAK
+118 EKLKKVEA
-133 IGTGK
+133 GK
-138 TIFIANSGFGDIA
+138 TIFIGGAGLCDMA
-151 MLFPGCT
+151 LLFPNCT
-158 IKGYSSE
+158 IKGYSEYDFFE
-165 EENYKSEAWALGQIR
+165 EHIGDKEMWALGQIR

-192 FYEDTKNSQ
+192 FHEDTKNSQ
-201 YMSDVDIAIFGTDD
+201 YMSDVDIAIFDTADR
-215 CYSDLFFNGSEHLFL
+215 YSYPFSNGSEHLFQ
-230 YMKPNSEFLL
+230 YMKPNSKFLL

-270 FEEPNAILSTTQTT
+270 FEEPNAIFGTNTTKTT
-284 ICVRANKSTSDVVC
+284 ICVCANKAVSNVVC
-298 IKNNATG
+298 IKNDATG
-305 EQMQLSANML
+305 DLIQLSANML
-315 DPTILWPSYYLTAKP
+315 DPTILWPSYYLTAKS
-330 KEGISLSEIVSFLDF
+330 KEGIALSEIVSFQDLK
-345 RPKKKEDIVFKKT
+345 PKNMEDIVFKKT

-373 KEKTIPVIA
+373 KEKNILVVA
-382 PINLSTGYEDA
+382 PTNLSTRYEDA
-393 ELYEAQ
+393 KLCKENLHP
-399 LKQAGDPLFEKLLGW
+399 AGTPLFEKQLGLLSN
-414 LGKISQPCVFCY
+414 IMQPCVLLF

-431 FIAGYIRKIPSEGI
+431 FVVGYIKDLPSEGI
-445 VAYRQLVCL
+445 VAYRQFACL
-454 VPKKGIDVR
+454 VPKEGIDVR

-474 RNQIISICEGEVD
+474 KNQIMSICEGEVD
-487 AHLFPLIMDK
+487 AQLFPLIMDK

-532 SYIKAVHMRKHAL
+532 SYIKAVRMRKHAL

-563 ERKEGTISDNERIS
+563 ERKNGTISDNERIS

-612 NKPEWINPEE
+612 TKPEWINPEE

-696 IDKSC
+696 IDKSY

-708 SWEIDG
+708 SWETDG
-714 TTLKICVENNGA
+714 TALKMCVENNGA

-743 TSLNSN
+743 TSLNSK
-749 GHHGIGCNEIDG
+749 GHHGIGCNEIDS

-786 TFNRIFSKLFRY
+786 TFNRTNILKTL
-798 ERLRFRL
+798 
-805 NPSSLG
+805 

>member
-1 MQKANNNFTVE
+1 MQTVNNNFTVE

-35 HEFVMPYNDEAEE
+35 HEFEMPYNDEAEE

-165 EENYKSEAWALGQIR
+165 EEICKNKVWALGQIR
-180 LFAAGIKSEIKP
+180 LFAAGIKSEIKQ
-192 FYEDTKNSQ
+192 YSKDTENSQ
-201 YMSDVDIAIFGTDD
+201 YMADIDIAIFGATENSS
-215 CYSDLFFNGSEHLFL
+215 CIKAEMLFTF
-230 YMKPNSEFLL
+230 MPQNSESML
-240 FLDKQNAAGN
+240 FMNKREAVDLSLANFTTKLAKDKQ
-250 SMAGLT
+250 
-256 KMLVEKK
+256 
-263 CIYSIVS
+263 IYSIVS
-270 FEEPNAILSTTQTT
+270 LKETEETQARSTEKR
-284 ICVRANKSTSDVVC
+284 IFLHVNKAVNSSIC
-298 IKNNATG
+298 IKNAVTG
-305 EQMQLSANML
+305 KETKISPDLLN
-315 DPTILWPSYYLTAKP
+315 PEILWPSYYLTAKP
-330 KEGISLSEIVSFLDF
+330 KEGMSLSEIVSFQDLK
-345 RPKKKEDIVFKKT
+345 PKNKEDIVFKKT
-358 TFNDEKECIEWILSD
+358 RFNDEKECIEWILSD
-373 KEKTIPVIA
+373 KEKNILVVA
-382 PINLSTGYEDA
+382 PTNLSTRYEDA
-393 ELYEAQ
+393 KLCKENLHP
-399 LKQAGDPLFEKLLGW
+399 AGTPLFEKQLGLLSN
-414 LGKISQPCVFCY
+414 IMQPCVLLF

-431 FIAGYIRKIPSEGI
+431 LVAGYIKDLPSEGI
-445 VAYRQLVCL
+445 VAYWLFACL
-454 VPKKGIDVR
+454 VPKEGIDVR

-487 AHLFPLIMDK
+487 AQLFPLIMDK

-519 FESSRKELEQEHK
+519 FESSRKELEQEHE
-532 SYIKAVHMRKHAL
+532 SYIKAVRMRKHAL
-545 TQSASSIEATF
+545 TQSASAIEATF

-563 ERKEGTISDNERIS
+563 ERQNGTISDNERIS
-577 RIAQTTVKDA
+577 RIKQTTVKDA
-587 FEYLSKATKDLL
+587 FEYLSMATKDLL

-612 NKPEWINPEE
+612 TKPEWINPEE

-696 IDKSC
+696 IDKSY

-708 SWEIDG
+708 SWETDG
-714 TTLKICVENNGA
+714 TALKMCVENNGA

-749 GHHGIGCNEIDG
+749 GHHGIGCNEIDS

-786 TFNRIFSKLFRY
+786 TFNRTNILKTL
-798 ERLRFRL
+798 
-805 NPSSLG
+805 

>member
-1 MQKANNNFTVE
+1 MQTVNNNFTVE

-28 SCEFDGV
+28 ESYWDPKEGNISGPLDPIDC
-35 HEFVMPYNDEAEE
+35 YAEAH
-48 QLLATL
+48 LLVTL
-54 YKRVAGENADQAI
+54 YKRIAGENTDQNI
-67 LEALSKYVADFYVD
+67 LEALSKYTAAFYTN
-81 ALKET
+81 ALNE
-86 ELVFLANHFS
+86 EEMDFLANHFS
-96 EVSESIFDCLYH
+96 KVSTFIFNNFADKYTKGWIG
-108 NLRTTLDFSL
+108 RPTQKVYEII
-118 EKPSKVAYDTLTTAK
+118 EKLKKVEA
-133 IGTGK
+133 GK
-138 TIFIANSGFGDIA
+138 TIFIGGAGLCDMA
-151 MLFPGCT
+151 LLFPNCT
-158 IKGYSSE
+158 IKGYSEYDFFE
-165 EENYKSEAWALGQIR
+165 EHIGDKEMWALGQIR

-192 FYEDTKNSQ
+192 FHEDTKNSQ
-201 YMSDVDIAIFGTDD
+201 YMSDVDIAIFDTADR
-215 CYSDLFFNGSEHLFL
+215 YSYPFSNGSEHLFQ
-230 YMKPNSEFLL
+230 YMKPNSKFLL

-270 FEEPNAILSTTQTT
+270 FEEPNAIFGTNTTKTT
-284 ICVRANKSTSDVVC
+284 ICVCANKAVSNVVC
-298 IKNNATG
+298 IKNDATG
-305 EQMQLSANML
+305 DLIQLSANML
-315 DPTILWPSYYLTAKP
+315 DPTILWPSYYLTAKS
-330 KEGISLSEIVSFLDF
+330 KEGIALSEIVSFQDLK
-345 RPKKKEDIVFKKT
+345 PKNMEDIVFKKT

-373 KEKTIPVIA
+373 KEKNILVVA
-382 PINLSTGYEDA
+382 PTNLSTRYEDA
-393 ELYEAQ
+393 KLCKEILHP
-399 LKQAGDPLFEKLLGW
+399 AGDPLFEKQLGLLCN
-414 LGKISQPCVFCY
+414 IMQPCVLLY

-431 FIAGYIRKIPSEGI
+431 LVAGYIKDLPSEGI
-445 VAYRQLVCL
+445 VAYRQFACL
-454 VPKKGIDVR
+454 VPKEGIDVR

-474 RNQIISICEGEVD
+474 KNQIMSICEGEVD
-487 AHLFPLIMDK
+487 AQLFPLIMDK

-532 SYIKAVHMRKHAL
+532 SYIKAVRMRKHAL

-563 ERKEGTISDNERIS
+563 ERKNGTISDNERIS

-612 NKPEWINPEE
+612 TKPEWINPEE
-622 FVESYIQKHE
+622 FVESYIQNHE

-696 IDKSC
+696 KDESR
-701 HNYQLRF
+701 HDYQLRF
-708 SWEIDG
+708 SWETDG
-714 TTLKICVENNGA
+714 TALKMCVENNGA

-743 TSLNSN
+743 TSLNSK
-749 GHHGIGCNEIDG
+749 GHHGIGCNEIDS

-786 TFNRIFSKLFRY
+786 TFNRTNILKTL
-798 ERLRFRL
+798 
-805 NPSSLG
+805 

>member
-1 MQKANNNFTVE
+1 MQTVNNNFTVE

-28 SCEFDGV
+28 ESYLDPKEGNISGPFD
-35 HEFVMPYNDEAEE
+35 PIDCYAEAH
-48 QLLATL
+48 LLVTL
-54 YKRVAGENADQAI
+54 YKRIAGENTDQNI
-67 LEALSKYVADFYVD
+67 LEALSKYVAAFYTN
-81 ALKET
+81 ALNE
-86 ELVFLANHFS
+86 EEMDFLANHFS
-96 EVSESIFDCLYH
+96 KVSTFIFNNFADKYTKGWIG
-108 NLRTTLDFSL
+108 RPTQKVYEII
-118 EKPSKVAYDTLTTAK
+118 EKLKKVEA
-133 IGTGK
+133 GK
-138 TIFIANSGFGDIA
+138 TIFIGGAGLCDMA
-151 MLFPGCT
+151 LLFPNCT
-158 IKGYSSE
+158 IKGYSEYDFFE
-165 EENYKSEAWALGQIR
+165 EHIGDKEMWALGQIR

-192 FYEDTKNSQ
+192 FHEDTKNSQ
-201 YMSDVDIAIFGTDD
+201 YMSDVDIAIFDTADR
-215 CYSDLFFNGSEHLFL
+215 YSYPFSNGSEHLFQ
-230 YMKPNSEFLL
+230 YMKPNSKFLL

-270 FEEPNAILSTTQTT
+270 FEEPNAIFGTNTTKTT
-284 ICVRANKSTSDVVC
+284 ICVCANKAVSNVVC
-298 IKNNATG
+298 IKNDATG
-305 EQMQLSANML
+305 DLIQLSANML
-315 DPTILWPSYYLTAKP
+315 DPTILWPSYYLTAKS
-330 KEGISLSEIVSFLDF
+330 KEGIALSEIVSFQDLK
-345 RPKKKEDIVFKKT
+345 PKNMEDIVFKKT

-373 KEKTIPVIA
+373 KEKNILVVA
-382 PINLSTGYEDA
+382 PTNLSTRYEDA
-393 ELYEAQ
+393 KLCKEILHP
-399 LKQAGDPLFEKLLGW
+399 AGDPLFEKQLGLLCN
-414 LGKISQPCVFCY
+414 IMQPCVLLY

-431 FIAGYIRKIPSEGI
+431 LVAGYIKDLPSEGI
-445 VAYRQLVCL
+445 VAYRQFACL
-454 VPKKGIDVR
+454 VPKEGIDVR

-474 RNQIISICEGEVD
+474 KNQIMSICEGEVD
-487 AHLFPLIMDK
+487 AQLFPLIMDK

-532 SYIKAVHMRKHAL
+532 SYIKAVRMRKHAL

-563 ERKEGTISDNERIS
+563 ERKNGTISDNERIS

-612 NKPEWINPEE
+612 TKPEWINPEE

-696 IDKSC
+696 IDKSY

-708 SWEIDG
+708 SWETDG
-714 TTLKICVENNGA
+714 TALKMCVENNGA

-743 TSLNSN
+743 TSLNSK
-749 GHHGIGCNEIDG
+749 GHHGIGCNEIDS

-786 TFNRIFSKLFRY
+786 TFNRTNILKTL
-798 ERLRFRL
+798 
-805 NPSSLG
+805 

>member
-1 MQKANNNFTVE
+1 MQTVNNNFTVE

-28 SCEFDGV
+28 SCESDGV
-35 HEFVMPYNDEAEE
+35 HKFDMPYNDEAEE

-165 EENYKSEAWALGQIR
+165 EEICKNKVWALGQIR
-180 LFAAGIKSEIKP
+180 LFAAGIKSEIKQ
-192 FYEDTKNSQ
+192 YSKDTENSQ
-201 YMSDVDIAIFGTDD
+201 YMADIDIAIFGATENSS
-215 CYSDLFFNGSEHLFL
+215 CIKAEMLFTF
-230 YMKPNSEFLL
+230 MPQNSESML
-240 FLDKQNAAGN
+240 FMNKREAVDLSLANFTTKLAKDKQ
-250 SMAGLT
+250 
-256 KMLVEKK
+256 
-263 CIYSIVS
+263 IYSIVS
-270 FEEPNAILSTTQTT
+270 LKETEETQARSTEKR
-284 ICVRANKSTSDVVC
+284 IFLHVNKAVNSSIC
-298 IKNNATG
+298 IKNAVTG
-305 EQMQLSANML
+305 KETKISPDLLN
-315 DPTILWPSYYLTAKP
+315 PEILWPSYYLTAKP
-330 KEGISLSEIVSFLDF
+330 KEGMSLSEIVSFQDLK
-345 RPKKKEDIVFKKT
+345 PKNKEDIVFKKT
-358 TFNDEKECIEWILSD
+358 RFNDEKECIEWILSD
-373 KEKTIPVIA
+373 KEKNILVVA
-382 PINLSTGYEDA
+382 PTNLSTRYEDA
-393 ELYEAQ
+393 KLCKENLHP
-399 LKQAGDPLFEKLLGW
+399 AGTPLFEKQLGLLSN
-414 LGKISQPCVFCY
+414 IMQPCFLLF

-431 FIAGYIRKIPSEGI
+431 LVAGYIKDLPSEGI
-445 VAYRQLVCL
+445 VAYWLFACL
-454 VPKKGIDVR
+454 VPKEGIDVR

-487 AHLFPLIMDK
+487 AQLFPLIMDK

-519 FESSRKELEQEHK
+519 FESSRKELEQEHE
-532 SYIKAVHMRKHAL
+532 SYIKAVRMRKHAL
-545 TQSASSIEATF
+545 TQSASAIEATF

-563 ERKEGTISDNERIS
+563 ERQNGTISDNERIS
-577 RIAQTTVKDA
+577 HIKQTTVKDA
-587 FEYLSKATKDLL
+587 FEYLSMATKDLL

-612 NKPEWINPEE
+612 TKPEWINPEE

-696 IDKSC
+696 IDKSY

-708 SWEIDG
+708 SWETDG
-714 TTLKICVENNGA
+714 TALKMCVENNGA

-749 GHHGIGCNEIDG
+749 GHHGIGCNEIDS

-786 TFNRIFSKLFRY
+786 TFNRTNILKTL
-798 ERLRFRL
+798 
-805 NPSSLG
+805 

>member
-1 MQKANNNFTVE
+1 MQTVNNNFTVE

-35 HEFVMPYNDEAEE
+35 HEFEMPYNDEAEE

-165 EENYKSEAWALGQIR
+165 EEICKNKVWALGQIR
-180 LFAAGIKSEIKP
+180 LFAAGIKSEIKQ
-192 FYEDTKNSQ
+192 YSKDTENSQ
-201 YMSDVDIAIFGTDD
+201 YMADIDIAIFGATENSS
-215 CYSDLFFNGSEHLFL
+215 CIKAEMLFTF
-230 YMKPNSEFLL
+230 MPQNSESML
-240 FLDKQNAAGN
+240 FMNKREAVDLSLANFTTKLAKDKQ
-250 SMAGLT
+250 
-256 KMLVEKK
+256 
-263 CIYSIVS
+263 IYSIVS
-270 FEEPNAILSTTQTT
+270 LKETEETQARSTEKR
-284 ICVRANKSTSDVVC
+284 IFLHVNKAVNSSIC
-298 IKNNATG
+298 IKNAVTG
-305 EQMQLSANML
+305 KETKISPDLLN
-315 DPTILWPSYYLTAKP
+315 PEILWPSYYLTAKP
-330 KEGISLSEIVSFLDF
+330 KEGMSLSEIVSFQDLK
-345 RPKKKEDIVFKKT
+345 PKNKEDIVFKKT
-358 TFNDEKECIEWILSD
+358 RFNDEKECIEWILSD
-373 KEKTIPVIA
+373 KEKNILVVA
-382 PINLSTGYEDA
+382 PTNLSTRYEDA
-393 ELYEAQ
+393 KLCKENLHP
-399 LKQAGDPLFEKLLGW
+399 AGTPLFEKQLGLLSN
-414 LGKISQPCVFCY
+414 IMQPCVLLF

-431 FIAGYIRKIPSEGI
+431 LVAGYIKDLPSEGI
-445 VAYRQLVCL
+445 VAYWLFACL
-454 VPKKGIDVR
+454 VPKEGIDVR

-487 AHLFPLIMDK
+487 AQLFPLIMDK

-519 FESSRKELEQEHK
+519 FESSRKEMEQEHE
-532 SYIKAVHMRKHAL
+532 SYIKAVRMRKHAL
-545 TQSASSIEATF
+545 TQSASAIEATF

-563 ERKEGTISDNERIS
+563 ERQNGTISDNERIS
-577 RIAQTTVKDA
+577 RIKQTTIKDA
-587 FEYLSKATKDLL
+587 FEYLSMATKDLL

-612 NKPEWINPEE
+612 TKPEWINPEE

-696 IDKSC
+696 IDKSY

-708 SWEIDG
+708 SWETDG
-714 TTLKICVENNGA
+714 TALKMCVENNGA

-749 GHHGIGCNEIDG
+749 GHHGIGCNEIDS

-786 TFNRIFSKLFRY
+786 TFNRTNILKTL
-798 ERLRFRL
+798 
-805 NPSSLG
+805 

>member
-1 MQKANNNFTVE
+1 M
-12 ALVAKY
+12 
-18 RNFVDEHCPK
+18 D
-28 SCEFDGV
+28 
-35 HEFVMPYNDEAEE
+35 
-48 QLLATL
+48 
-54 YKRVAGENADQAI
+54 
-67 LEALSKYVADFYVD
+67 
-81 ALKET
+81 
-86 ELVFLANHFS
+86 FLANHFS
-96 EVSESIFDCLYH
+96 KVSTFIFNNFADKYTKGWIG
-108 NLRTTLDFSL
+108 RPTQKVYEII
-118 EKPSKVAYDTLTTAK
+118 EKLKKVEA
-133 IGTGK
+133 GK
-138 TIFIANSGFGDIA
+138 TIFIGGAGLCDMA
-151 MLFPGCT
+151 LLFSNCT
-158 IKGYSSE
+158 IKGYSEYGFLE
-165 EENYKSEAWALGQIR
+165 ELRGDKEMWALGQIR

-192 FYEDTKNSQ
+192 LYEDTKNSQ
-201 YMSDVDIAIFGTDD
+201 YMSDVDIAIFDTADR
-215 CYSDLFFNGSEHLFL
+215 YSYPFSNGSEHLFQ

-270 FEEPNAILSTTQTT
+270 FEEPNAIFGTNTTKTT
-284 ICVRANKSTSDVVC
+284 ICVCANKAVSNIVC
-298 IKNNATG
+298 IKNDATG
-305 EQMQLSANML
+305 ALIQLSANML
-315 DPTILWPSYYLTAKP
+315 DPTILWPSYYLTAKS
-330 KEGISLSEIVSFLDF
+330 KEGIALSEIVSFQDLG
-345 RPKKKEDIVFKKT
+345 PKNKENLVFKKT

-373 KEKTIPVIA
+373 KEKNILVVA
-382 PINLSTGYEDA
+382 PTNLSTRYEDTKLCKENLHPA
-393 ELYEAQ
+393 D
-399 LKQAGDPLFEKLLGW
+399 DPLFEKQLG
-414 LGKISQPCVFCY
+414 LFSNIMQPCVLLF

-431 FIAGYIRKIPSEGI
+431 LVAGYIKDLPSEGI
-445 VAYRQLVCL
+445 VAYRQFACL
-454 VPKKGIDVR
+454 VPKEGIDVR
-463 YVAALLLTPEV
+463 YVAALLLIPEV

-487 AHLFPLIMDK
+487 AQLFPLIMDK

-532 SYIKAVHMRKHAL
+532 SYIKAVRMRKHAL

-563 ERKEGTISDNERIS
+563 ERKNGTISDNERIS

-612 NKPEWINPEE
+612 TKPEWINPEE

-632 NGWVNFKPVV
+632 NGWVNFKPIV

-651 DKDLTDLSGETILHK
+651 DKDLTDLSGETILLHK

-696 IDKSC
+696 KDESR
-701 HNYQLRF
+701 HDYQLRF
-708 SWEIDG
+708 SWETDG
-714 TTLKICVENNGA
+714 TALKMCVENNGA
-726 PIPSDRSTSSLL
+726 PIPADRSTSSLL

-786 TFNRIFSKLFRY
+786 TFNRTNILKTL
-798 ERLRFRL
+798 
-805 NPSSLG
+805 

>member
-1 MQKANNNFTVE
+1 MQTVNNNFTVE

-28 SCEFDGV
+28 ESYWDPKEGNISGPLDPIDC
-35 HEFVMPYNDEAEE
+35 YAEAH
-48 QLLATL
+48 LLVTL
-54 YKRVAGENADQAI
+54 YKRIAGENTDQNI
-67 LEALSKYVADFYVD
+67 LEALSKYTAAFYTN
-81 ALKET
+81 ALNE
-86 ELVFLANHFS
+86 EEMDFLANHFS
-96 EVSESIFDCLYH
+96 KVSTFIFNNFADKYTKGWIS
-108 NLRTTLDFSL
+108 RPTQKVYEII
-118 EKPSKVAYDTLTTAK
+118 EKLKKVEA
-133 IGTGK
+133 GK
-138 TIFIANSGFGDIA
+138 TIFIGGAGLCDMA
-151 MLFPGCT
+151 LLFPNCT
-158 IKGYSSE
+158 IKGYSEYDFFE
-165 EENYKSEAWALGQIR
+165 EHIGDKEMWALGQIR

-192 FYEDTKNSQ
+192 FHEDTKNSQ
-201 YMSDVDIAIFGTDD
+201 YMSDVDIAIFDTADR
-215 CYSDLFFNGSEHLFL
+215 YSYPFSNGSEHLFQ
-230 YMKPNSEFLL
+230 YMKPNSKFLL

-270 FEEPNAILSTTQTT
+270 FEEPNAIFGTNTTKTT
-284 ICVRANKSTSDVVC
+284 IYVCANKAVSNVVC
-298 IKNNATG
+298 IKNDATG
-305 EQMQLSANML
+305 DLIQLSANML
-315 DPTILWPSYYLTAKP
+315 DPTILWPSYYLTAKS
-330 KEGISLSEIVSFLDF
+330 KEGIALSEIVSFQDLK
-345 RPKKKEDIVFKKT
+345 PKNMEDIVFKKT

-373 KEKTIPVIA
+373 KEKNILVVA
-382 PINLSTGYEDA
+382 PTNLSTRYEDA
-393 ELYEAQ
+393 KLCKENLHP
-399 LKQAGDPLFEKLLGW
+399 AGDPLFEKQLGLLCN
-414 LGKISQPCVFCY
+414 IMQPCVLLY

-431 FIAGYIRKIPSEGI
+431 LVAGYIKDLPSEGI
-445 VAYRQLVCL
+445 VAYRQFACL
-454 VPKKGIDVR
+454 VPKEGIDVR

-474 RNQIISICEGEVD
+474 KNQIMSICEGEVD
-487 AHLFPLIMDK
+487 AQLFPLIMDK

-532 SYIKAVHMRKHAL
+532 SYIKAVRMRKHAL

-563 ERKEGTISDNERIS
+563 ERKNGTISDNERIS

-612 NKPEWINPEE
+612 TKPEWINPEE

-696 IDKSC
+696 IDKSY

-708 SWEIDG
+708 SWETDG
-714 TTLKICVENNGA
+714 TALKMCVENNGA

-749 GHHGIGCNEIDG
+749 GHHGIGCNEIDS

-786 TFNRIFSKLFRY
+786 TFNRTNILKTL
-798 ERLRFRL
+798 
-805 NPSSLG
+805 

>member
-1 MQKANNNFTVE
+1 MQTVNNNFTVE

-28 SCEFDGV
+28 SCESDGV
-35 HEFVMPYNDEAEE
+35 HKFDMPYNDEAEE

-96 EVSESIFDCLYH
+96 EISESIFDCLYH

-165 EENYKSEAWALGQIR
+165 EEICKNKVWALGQIR
-180 LFAAGIKSEIKP
+180 LFAAGIKSEIKQ
-192 FYEDTKNSQ
+192 YSKDTENSQ
-201 YMSDVDIAIFGTDD
+201 YMADIDIAIFGATENSS
-215 CYSDLFFNGSEHLFL
+215 CIKAEMLFTF
-230 YMKPNSEFLL
+230 MPQNSESML
-240 FLDKQNAAGN
+240 FMNKREAVDLSLANFTTKLAKDKQ
-250 SMAGLT
+250 
-256 KMLVEKK
+256 
-263 CIYSIVS
+263 IYSIVS
-270 FEEPNAILSTTQTT
+270 LKETEETQARSTEKR
-284 ICVRANKSTSDVVC
+284 IFLHVNKAVNSSIC
-298 IKNNATG
+298 IKNAVTG
-305 EQMQLSANML
+305 KETKISPDLLN
-315 DPTILWPSYYLTAKP
+315 PEILWPSYYLTAKP
-330 KEGISLSEIVSFLDF
+330 KEGMSLSEIVSFQDLK
-345 RPKKKEDIVFKKT
+345 PKNKEDIVFKKT
-358 TFNDEKECIEWILSD
+358 RFNDEKECIEWILSD
-373 KEKTIPVIA
+373 KEKNILVVA
-382 PINLSTGYEDA
+382 PTNLSTRYEDA
-393 ELYEAQ
+393 KLCKENLHP
-399 LKQAGDPLFEKLLGW
+399 AGTPLFEKQLGLLSN
-414 LGKISQPCVFCY
+414 IMQPCVLLF

-431 FIAGYIRKIPSEGI
+431 LVAGYIKDLPSEGI
-445 VAYRQLVCL
+445 VAYWLFACL
-454 VPKKGIDVR
+454 VPKEGIDVR

-487 AHLFPLIMDK
+487 AQLFPLIMDK

-519 FESSRKELEQEHK
+519 FESSRKELEQEHE
-532 SYIKAVHMRKHAL
+532 SYIKAVRMRKHAL
-545 TQSASSIEATF
+545 TQSASAIEATF

-563 ERKEGTISDNERIS
+563 ERQNGTISDNERIS
-577 RIAQTTVKDA
+577 HIKQTTVKDA
-587 FEYLSKATKDLL
+587 FEYLSMATKDLL

-612 NKPEWINPEE
+612 TKPEWINPEE

-696 IDKSC
+696 IDKSY

-708 SWEIDG
+708 SWETDG
-714 TTLKICVENNGA
+714 TALKMCVENNGA

-749 GHHGIGCNEIDG
+749 GHHGIGCNEIDS

-786 TFNRIFSKLFRY
+786 TFNRTNILKTL
-798 ERLRFRL
+798 
-805 NPSSLG
+805 